1 MINIAVIGLGYVG
14 LPVALAFAK
23 KFPNTV
29 GFDINLEKVAA
40 LKEGIDSTGEV
51 SIDDLKASTLKITTD
66 IVDLADTNFFV
77 IAVPTPIDGNRC
89 PDLTPLIKASEIVG
103 KVLKPGCVVVYEST
117 VYPGVTENICGPVLA
132 KVSNLRQG
140 IDFKLGYSPE
150 RINPGDKAH
159 TLEKIVKVVA
169 GEDPETLEQ
178 VANVYATIIDAGVYR
193 TSSIQ
198 VAETAKVIENTQRDL
213 NVALMNELAI
223 ICDHLGIRTSDVL
236 AAASTKWNF
245 LGFKPGLVGGHCI
258 GVDPYYLTTKAQQVG
273 YYPQVILAGRR
284 INDNMG
290 KYLGERLVKL
300 LVQANLPIKG
310 ARVGILGL
318 TFKENVPDLRN
329 SRVPDIVAELRQ
341 FGIEPLV
348 HDPLADILQAQQLYG
363 IQLIDWQDFSNLD
376 AVVFAVNH
384 QAYLDIPRDQLLAC
398 VRPDG
403 VLMDVKSVFDP
414 ATVPSR
420 ISYWSL

>member
-1 MINIAVIGLGYVG
+1 MA
-14 LPVALAFAK
+14 
-23 KFPNTV
+23 
-29 GFDINLEKVAA
+29 
-40 LKEGIDSTGEV
+40 
-51 SIDDLKASTLKITTD
+51 
-66 IVDLADTNFFV
+66 
-77 IAVPTPIDGNRC
+77 
-89 PDLTPLIKASEIVG
+89 
-103 KVLKPGCVVVYEST
+103 
-117 VYPGVTENICGPVLA
+117 
-132 KVSNLRQG
+132 
-140 IDFKLGYSPE
+140 
-150 RINPGDKAH
+150 
-159 TLEKIVKVVA
+159 
-169 GEDPETLEQ
+169 
-178 VANVYATIIDAGVYR
+178 
-193 TSSIQ
+193 
-198 VAETAKVIENTQRDL
+198 
-213 NVALMNELAI
+213 
-223 ICDHLGIRTSDVL
+223 
-236 AAASTKWNF
+236 
-245 LGFKPGLVGGHCI
+245 
-258 GVDPYYLTTKAQQVG
+258 QVG

-284 INDNMG
+284 INDSMG

-348 HDPLADILQAQQLYG
+348 HDPLADIQQAQQLYG

-376 AVVFAVNH
+376 AIVFAVNH

-414 ATVPSR
+414 ATVPSS